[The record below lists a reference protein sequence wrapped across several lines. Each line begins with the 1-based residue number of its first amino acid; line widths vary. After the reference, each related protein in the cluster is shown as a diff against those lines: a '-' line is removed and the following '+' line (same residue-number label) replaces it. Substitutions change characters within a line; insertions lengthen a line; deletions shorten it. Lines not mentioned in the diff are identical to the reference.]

1 MTQAASSL
9 ETQQR
14 LSALFASLHR
24 RMLDVGLSLS
34 LVDTTGQTAMAG
46 SAEDP
51 LESVLFAEGGLCQS
65 LQEQAAQ
72 QVFEGGQAL
81 TIVSPGDPVILA
93 APVFERRRMVAAA
106 VACYCPREMVD
117 EEAFHAACD
126 KWGLDFTAVASAAD
140 RPARHSA
147 AQADHL
153 LRILQQSVDSGLSLT
168 VANDDVSK
176 LSLNLAT
183 TYEELSLIYHISGT
197 MKLTEHPG
205 SFIQREI
212 CQGLLD
218 VLNISTASAIVF
230 GNTHMSEPDEMY
242 HAGSSLI
249 DDADF
254 KALVGGAFESLQ
266 AEPHRVVDNGTPGR
280 VTPGP
285 IQRYAIVPMLSDGM
299 AIGAVAVFNKHAG
312 EFDSVDV
319 KLMRAVADQ
328 AAVFLTNHRLYTE
341 LRELLIGVLDALT
354 ASIDAKDPYT
364 CGHSRRVARISR
376 RLAEASGIEADRVE
390 RIYLAGVLH
399 DVGKIGVPE
408 AILCKPGRLTDD
420 EYKVIQQH
428 PVTSAKILSGIRQ
441 LEDVVVG
448 MLHHHERMDGKGY
461 PDGLAGQ
468 AVPLEARIIGL
479 ADAFDA
485 LTTDRVY
492 RKAPAMP
499 AVIEEIRRNSGTQFD
514 TDLMDLFLS
523 MDLEA
528 FLVDLRTPDNGR
540 VMDMPEEAIR

>member
-1 MTQAASSL
+1 
-9 ETQQR
+9 
-14 LSALFASLHR
+14 
-24 RMLDVGLSLS
+24 MLDVGLSLS
-34 LVDTTGQTAMAG
+34 LVDTTGQMAMTAAPD
-46 SAEDP
+46 DP
-51 LESVLFAEGGLCQS
+51 LASVLFAEGGLCQS
-65 LQEQAAQ
+65 LQEQAARR
-72 QVFEGGQAL
+72 VLEDGQPL
-81 TIVSPGDPVILA
+81 TIVSPGDPVVLA
-93 APVFERRRMVAAA
+93 APVFERRRLVAAV
-106 VACYCPREMVD
+106 VACYWPLDMAD
-117 EEAFHAACD
+117 EEALHRACD
-126 KWGLDFTAVASAAD
+126 KWGLDFTSVAPSAD
-140 RPARHSA
+140 GPALHSID
-147 AQADHL
+147 QADHL
-153 LRILQQSVDSGLSLT
+153 LRVLQQSVDSELSLT

-218 VLNISTASAIVF
+218 VLSISTASAIVF
-230 GNTHMSEPDEMY
+230 GNAHAADPDDIY
-242 HAGSSLI
+242 HAGSPLI
-249 DDADF
+249 SDTDL
-254 KALVGGAFESLQ
+254 KAMVEDAFEPLQ

-280 VTPGP
+280 VKSGP
-285 IQRYAIVPMLSDGM
+285 IQRYAIVPMLSDETV
-299 AIGAVAVFNKHAG
+299 IGAVAVFNKQAG

-390 RIYLAGVLH
+390 RIYLAGLLH

-408 AILCKPGRLTDD
+408 AILCKPGRLTDA

-448 MLHHHERMDGKGY
+448 MLHHHERVDGKGY

-468 AVPLEARIIGL
+468 AFPLEARIIGL

-485 LTTDRVY
+485 LTSDRVY
-492 RKAPAMP
+492 RKAPSLP
-499 AVIEEIRRNSGTQFD
+499 EVIEEIRRNSGTQFD
-514 TDLMDLFLS
+514 AGLVDLLLS

-528 FLVDLRTPDNGR
+528 FLVELRASDNGR
-540 VMDMPEEAIR
+540 AMDMPEEAIR